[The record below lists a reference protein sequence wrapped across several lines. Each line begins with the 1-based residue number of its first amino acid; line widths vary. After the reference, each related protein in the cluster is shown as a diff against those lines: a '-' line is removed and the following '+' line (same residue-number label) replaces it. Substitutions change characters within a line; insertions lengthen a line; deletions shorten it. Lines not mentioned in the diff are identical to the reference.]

1 MNDTISSSLLEALNL
16 AIQAAT
22 TYGLDAIGAI
32 LTLIVGWWLAGRI
45 RGWVN
50 RALERADQIDAMLR
64 GFLANAA
71 RHIVLIVTVL
81 AVLDRFGVETT
92 SFIAIIGAA
101 GLAIGLA
108 LQGTLSSVAAG
119 VMILLFRPFN
129 VGDFIEGGGQTGTV
143 KSVSLVVTHLNTP
156 DNVEIIVPNN
166 RMWNTSIQN
175 YSHNDTRRLD
185 LTFGIGYGD
194 DIDQAL
200 DVLKDIVCND
210 DRALADPEALFA
222 VGELADNSVNL
233 IVRVW
238 CARGDYFG
246 FKCDLLKAVKQRFD
260 AEGISFPYP
269 QRDVHIIAGGPVP
282 D

>member
-101 GLAIGLA
+101 GLAIGYM
-108 LQGTLSSVAAG
+108 SSA
-119 VMILLFRPFN
+119 
-129 VGDFIEGGGQTGTV
+129 
-143 KSVSLVVTHLNTP
+143 
-156 DNVEIIVPNN
+156 
-166 RMWNTSIQN
+166 
-175 YSHNDTRRLD
+175 
-185 LTFGIGYGD
+185 
-194 DIDQAL
+194 
-200 DVLKDIVCND
+200 
-210 DRALADPEALFA
+210 
-222 VGELADNSVNL
+222 
-233 IVRVW
+233 
-238 CARGDYFG
+238 
-246 FKCDLLKAVKQRFD
+246 
-260 AEGISFPYP
+260 ISPWF
-269 QRDVHIIAGGPVP
+269 
-282 D
+282 